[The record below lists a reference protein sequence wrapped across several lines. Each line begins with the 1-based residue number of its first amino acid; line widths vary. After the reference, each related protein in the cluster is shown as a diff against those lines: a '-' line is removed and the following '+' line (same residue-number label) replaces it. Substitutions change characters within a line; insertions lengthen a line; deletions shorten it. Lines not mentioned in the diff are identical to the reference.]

1 LPSSDQNRHF
11 TYFCFSIV
19 EVKYFV
25 SFSRMTFPTF
35 PFFVFD
41 RWFCFGKNGLL
52 LFVNVRDI
60 GSKPLNYVDAHGENK
75 SHQVLIGILRHQTQQ
90 EKLNNRSP
98 YGNEYQYYIIIT
110 CLMYLPTVLVFI
122 LSSIYVSK
130 NWYFNL
136 FYPQMLSESFPSTL
150 SASVDFPI
158 CLRLSQLLIFVL
170 LFLQSGNGDFKV
182 SLQKRS
188 FFIRCEDKSI

>member
-1 LPSSDQNRHF
+1 LPSTDQNRHF
-11 TYFCFSIV
+11 TNFCFSII
-19 EVKYFV
+19 EVKPFV

-41 RWFCFGKNGLL
+41 WWFCFGKNGLL

-110 CLMYLPTVLVFI
+110 CLMFLPTRLFI

-130 NWYFNL
+130 SWYFNL

-158 CLRLSQLLIFVL
+158 CLTLSQLLIFVL

-188 FFIRCEDKSI
+188 FFYPLLFWR

>member
-1 LPSSDQNRHF
+1 MPSSDQNRHF

-110 CLMYLPTVLVFI
+110 CLIYLPTRLFIVSSILCLKKLVFQLI
-122 LSSIYVSK
+122 LSSNVIWKLSFYTFCLSWFS
-130 NWYFNL
+130 NLFEIISTFNL
-136 FYPQMLSESFPSTL
+136 RPAFF
-150 SASVDFPI
+150 AI
-158 CLRLSQLLIFVL
+158 RKWRL
-170 LFLQSGNGDFKV
+170 
-182 SLQKRS
+182 
-188 FFIRCEDKSI
+188 